1 MLVMRN
7 ESPVRNDLHNINCIS
22 PLKSGAAMPKI
33 ISINRWRPL
42 YELARQIGEMAPWKA
57 LEEVDIFAVHDPES
71 NQTGY
76 VSIMGS
82 LGKHKAVAAYIG
94 NEGLWGFFTFQNASD
109 RPQPTLMLS
118 TPQIQLSYEKRGDL
132 EPEDLFIIHE
142 LDFKPQ
148 RSNEWPMFR
157 CYRPGFAPRF
167 LDQDEISF
175 FRVVLEQTLVVLGNQ
190 LQMEQ
195 IPDALAEDKILVRR
209 GKSGKS
215 DINWRSETMP
225 LFPPED
231 KIYFVIDGK
240 LEAAV
245 RNLPV
250 SRQRVYLDLQI
261 LMNPIQ
267 EKKDERP
274 YFAYL
279 LAFMDEQNGLMLHFD
294 SLTAKDGW
302 RTFLSE
308 LPEHIVRGLYKLGS
322 RPIQLLIRDP
332 ILIDM
337 MTPLQEKFGLA
348 IKSVTE
354 MPAMDEFVEG
364 FHNITRRMGK

>member
-1 MLVMRN
+1 
-7 ESPVRNDLHNINCIS
+7 
-22 PLKSGAAMPKI
+22 MPTI
-33 ISINRWRPL
+33 ISIARWRPL
-42 YELARQIGEMAPWKA
+42 YELARQIGEMAPWKD

-71 NQTGY
+71 NHTGY

-82 LGKHKAVAAYIG
+82 LGQHKAVAAYIG
-94 NEGLWGFFTFQNASD
+94 NEGLWGFITLQNAYD
-109 RPQPTLMLS
+109 RAQPTLVLS
-118 TPQIQLSYEKRGDL
+118 TPQIQLSYDKRGDL

-157 CYRPGFAPRF
+157 CYRPGFAPWF
-167 LDQDEISF
+167 LDQNEISF
-175 FRVVLEQTLVVLGNQ
+175 FQVVLEQTLVVLGNP
-190 LQMEQ
+190 LEKAQ
-195 IPDALAEDKILVRR
+195 ITDALAEDKILIRR
-209 GKSGKS
+209 GKSVKS
-215 DINWRSETMP
+215 GISWRSETMP
-225 LFPPED
+225 LFPPEE
-231 KIYFVIDGK
+231 KMYFVIDGK
-240 LEAAV
+240 LGEAV

-250 SRQRVYLDLQI
+250 SGQRVYLDLQI

-279 LAFMDEQNGLMLHFD
+279 LAFMDEQSGLMLQFD
-294 SLTAKDGW
+294 SLTAKNGW

-308 LPEHIVRGLYKLGS
+308 LPEHIVSGLHQLGS
-322 RPIQLLIRDP
+322 RPIQLLIRDR

-337 MTPLQEKFGLA
+337 MTPLQKKLGLVV
-348 IKSVTE
+348 KSVTE

-364 FHNITRRMGK
+364 FHNMTRQKGSGGRGL